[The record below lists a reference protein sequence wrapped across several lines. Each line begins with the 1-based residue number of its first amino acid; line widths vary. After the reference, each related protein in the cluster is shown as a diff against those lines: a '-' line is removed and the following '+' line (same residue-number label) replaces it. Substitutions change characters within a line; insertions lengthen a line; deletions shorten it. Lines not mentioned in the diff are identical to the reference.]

1 MPKDQWRDT
10 GSKLVDEAR
19 KGNRAAFNSL
29 IRRYRTRIFSTALQI
44 LGDESEADDVTQ
56 EALLRAWR
64 AMEQFEGRS
73 DFFTWLYRIVLN
85 LSFNALRSRKARP
98 KADLEDPR
106 LQYALTVDSE
116 GDPRRA
122 AELAQIYVRL
132 LHALDGLSPTL
143 RATVVLVALQG
154 LSQAEAAIVLRS
166 TPGTVAWRMH
176 EARGKLRVALE
187 AYERAPETRRKPS
200 SS

>member
-1 MPKDQWRDT
+1 MPKDHWRDT
-10 GSKLVDEAR
+10 GTKLVEEAR

-44 LGDESEADDVTQ
+44 VGSEAEADDIAQ
-56 EALLRAWR
+56 DALLRAWR
-64 AMEQFEGRS
+64 AMDQFEGRS

-85 LSFNALRSRKARP
+85 LAFNALRARKVRP
-98 KADLEDPR
+98 QADLEDPR
-106 LQYALTVDSE
+106 LQYALSVDSE

-132 LHALDGLSPTL
+132 LHALDALSPTL

-154 LSQAEAAIVLRS
+154 LSQAEAAVVLRCS
-166 TPGTVAWRMH
+166 PGTIAWRMH
-176 EARGKLRVALE
+176 EARGKLRHALE
-187 AYERAPETRRKPS
+187 AWERGELRKPKS
-200 SS
+200 

>member
-10 GSKLVDEAR
+10 GSRLVDEAR

-29 IRRYRTRIFSTALQI
+29 IRRYRTRVFTTSLQI
-44 LGDESEADDVTQ
+44 LGDEAEADDVTQ
-56 EALLRAWR
+56 EALLRAWK
-64 AMEQFEGRS
+64 AMEHFEGRS

-85 LSFNALRSRKARP
+85 LSFNALRSRRARP
-98 KADLEDPR
+98 RADLEDPR

-132 LHALDGLSPTL
+132 LHALDRLSPTL

-154 LSQAEAAIVLRS
+154 LSQAEAAVVLRCS
-166 TPGTVAWRMH
+166 PGTVAWRMH
-176 EARGKLRVALE
+176 EARGKLREALE
-187 AYERAPETRRKPS
+187 AFERGTDVRKRG
-200 SS
+200 